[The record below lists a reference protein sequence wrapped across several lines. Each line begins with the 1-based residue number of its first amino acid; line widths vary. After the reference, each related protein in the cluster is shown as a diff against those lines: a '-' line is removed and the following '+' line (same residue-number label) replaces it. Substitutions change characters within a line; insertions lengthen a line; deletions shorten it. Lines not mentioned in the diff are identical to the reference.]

1 MSEKTSKESKREEE
15 AGLGDAREKKRH
27 SRDRKK
33 NWEEKGSEM
42 GFRERRLRAEVDSN
56 YKNHFLKR
64 VKKLMSFTHGR
75 VSTRKH
81 PCHVL
86 SSRQHQDSEFTKH
99 WCPFFLHRE
108 TAILKYHF

>member
-42 GFRERRLRAEVDSN
+42 GFR
-56 YKNHFLKR
+56 
-64 VKKLMSFTHGR
+64 
-75 VSTRKH
+75 
-81 PCHVL
+81 
-86 SSRQHQDSEFTKH
+86 
-99 WCPFFLHRE
+99 
-108 TAILKYHF
+108 